1 MLKIFFPVLGVGF
14 SELRQIALT
23 FCHSIVNC
31 FTKQNIVCNC
41 HGRRNF
47 NA

>member
-1 MLKIFFPVLGVGF
+1 MPKIFFPALGVGF

-31 FTKQNIVCNC
+31 LSEQNLRGNC
-41 HGRRNF
+41 LGRRIF